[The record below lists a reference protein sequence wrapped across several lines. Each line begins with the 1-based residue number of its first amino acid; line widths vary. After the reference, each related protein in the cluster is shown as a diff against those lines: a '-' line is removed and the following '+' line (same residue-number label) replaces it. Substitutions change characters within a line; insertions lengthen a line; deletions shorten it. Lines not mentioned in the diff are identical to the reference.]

1 MARYG
6 LVGSASHTSRP
17 SPPTIRPSRNQ
28 PLEWTGPAERSL
40 RFASVVGAGPAIQ
53 RRSVRWHVTLREVL
67 ERIDTFPRDA
77 SVYMANATDLEA
89 TALVHQ
95 AEDDD
100 PPARMDGMPLVMDVW
115 HVKETLDGLRSLL
128 RQQTGE
134 APTQAQLFDRYLVYL
149 KNDA

>member
-1 MARYG
+1 M
-6 LVGSASHTSRP
+6 
-17 SPPTIRPSRNQ
+17 
-28 PLEWTGPAERSL
+28 
-40 RFASVVGAGPAIQ
+40 
-53 RRSVRWHVTLREVL
+53 TLREVL

-77 SVYMANATDLEA
+77 SVYTANTADLDA
-89 TALVHQ
+89 AALVHQ

-100 PPARMDGMPLVMDVW
+100 PPDQMNGMPLVMDVW

-134 APTQAQLFDRYLVYL
+134 APSQAQLFDRYLVYL